1 MIDFRNYRCL
11 DLDLGQGM
19 VLIQGGNG
27 QGKSNLLE
35 AIYVL
40 AIAKSPRASSDR
52 ELIRRGHTEELH
64 FPRVSA
70 VVQLDTQE
78 LRLQIDFKQIPTPV
92 GDVRE
97 TSNEIAEVTATE
109 NFSVQKY
116 VRVNGVPRRAS
127 ELVGQ
132 INAVMFGAQ
141 DMELVHGSP
150 SVRRRYLD
158 ILISQSDR
166 KYLRALQRY
175 HRVVSQRNHLLR
187 SVREGKAAADELGF
201 WDDEMVEEGTYLMEQ
216 RRLTVQKLCD
226 RAAVFHGQLT
236 GNGEDFQI
244 VYRPSVAIDTTD
256 SRDGIAREIRQALEA
271 LQSREI
277 AQGITVSGPHRD
289 DLQLLI
295 ENMDAG
301 AYASRGQARTAVLA
315 MKLAEAGYL
324 TDQRRHEPILLLD
337 DVLSEL
343 DSARRMH
350 VLEMVSKYQQ
360 CFITTTDVEPI
371 DHRFLSR
378 MSRLNVR
385 GGLVEATGGLP
396 TSSNA

>member
-1 MIDFRNYRCL
+1 
-11 DLDLGQGM
+11 M

-52 ELIRRGHTEELH
+52 ELIRRGPTEGVH

-70 VVQLDTQE
+70 VVQLDAQK
-78 LRLQIDFKQIPTPV
+78 LRLQIDFKRIPTPV
-92 GDVRE
+92 NDVRE
-97 TSNEIAEVTATE
+97 TSNEIAEVTAAE
-109 NFSVQKY
+109 GFSVQKY

-141 DMELVHGSP
+141 DLELVHGSP

-166 KYLRALQRY
+166 QYLRALQRY

-187 SVREGKAAADELGF
+187 SIREGKAATDELGF

-216 RRLTVQKLCD
+216 RRLTVQKLSD
-226 RAAVFHGQLT
+226 RAALFHGQLT
-236 GNGEDFQI
+236 GNEEDFQM
-244 VYRPSVAIDTTD
+244 VYRPSVANDTTD
-256 SRDGIAREIRQALEA
+256 SKDGIGRGIRQALEE
-271 LQSREI
+271 LRSREI

-295 ENMDAG
+295 GNMEAG
-301 AYASRGQARTAVLA
+301 AYASRGQSRTAVLA

-350 VLEMVSKYQQ
+350 VLEMVSRYQQ
-360 CFITTTDVEPI
+360 CFITTTDLEPI
-371 DHRFLSR
+371 DRRFLSR

-385 GGLVEATGGLP
+385 GGLVETARGLP
-396 TSSNA
+396 TSANA